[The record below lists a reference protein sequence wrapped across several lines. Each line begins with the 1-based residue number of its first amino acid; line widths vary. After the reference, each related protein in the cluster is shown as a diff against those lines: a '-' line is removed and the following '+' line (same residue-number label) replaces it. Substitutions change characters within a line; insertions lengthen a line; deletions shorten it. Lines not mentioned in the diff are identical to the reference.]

1 MRRAQ
6 LFLPSGSGEKLM
18 SEAASSRERPDA
30 FLAQMKILVGKFT
43 FLQSGQKSLNG
54 QGRYQVDPRTKW
66 ALDWRLQI

>member
-30 FLAQMKILVGKFT
+30 FLAQMKILVGKLT
-43 FLQSGQKSLNG
+43 FLLRALM
-54 QGRYQVDPRTKW
+54 GRVGIKW
-66 ALDWRLQI
+66 APGQNGR